1 MNNGETYNMNNPVIQ
16 MLNLDGETSMVRAT
30 ETVRLHII
38 KAANPIAESNRI
50 IETLGGQQVDRA
62 YKARL
67 VAQNMVR
74 DCLTAGSAFDHVKS
88 FKNALAVADWMEQKY
103 PSFANSED
111 NPEQT
116 VEPIREVIT
125 LPKVPKARKPSK
137 MAEAIVASVVKKI
150 NKTKMTKEVA
160 PEVLLPGGFAKRQR
174 SSSTTVADRE
184 EMVRQIVGENKE
196 LSKKEMVALVVE
208 RLGVGQSVAN
218 NCVHR
223 AKEFHGLLRK
233 RG

>member
-1 MNNGETYNMNNPVIQ
+1 MNNPVIQ
-16 MLNLDGETSMVRAT
+16 MLNLDNESSLVRAT
-30 ETVRLHII
+30 EKVRLHIT

-50 IETLGGQQVDRA
+50 IETLGGEPVDRA

-88 FKNALAVADWMEQKY
+88 FKNAIAVAEWMEQKY
-103 PSFANSED
+103 PGFANSED
-111 NPEQT
+111 NLKEQT
-116 VEPIREVIT
+116 VEEENPVREVIV
-125 LPKVPKARKPSK
+125 LPRVFKARKSSNL
-137 MAEAIVASVVKKI
+137 AEAKIVASVVKKVI
-150 NKTKMTKEVA
+150 KNKTKH
-160 PEVLLPGGFAKRQR
+160 QR
-174 SSSTTVADRE
+174 SSTTTVADRE
-184 EMVRQIVGENKE
+184 EMTRKIVGENKE

-223 AKEFHGLLRK
+223 AKEFHGLLKK

>member
-1 MNNGETYNMNNPVIQ
+1 MNNPVIQ
-16 MLNLDGETSMVRAT
+16 MLNLDGESSMVRAT

-88 FKNALAVADWMEQKY
+88 FKNAIAVADWMEQKY
-103 PSFANSED
+103 PGFANSED

-116 VEPIREVIT
+116 VEPIREVIV
-125 LPKVPKARKPSK
+125 LPKVSKARKPSK
-137 MAEAIVASVVKKI
+137 LAEAIVVKTVKAEKVI
-150 NKTKMTKEVA
+150 KEIRV
-160 PEVLLPGGFAKRQR
+160 R

-196 LSKKEMVALVVE
+196 LSKKEMVILVME
-208 RLGVGQSVAN
+208 KLKVGQSVAN

-223 AKEFHGLLRK
+223 AKEFHGLLKK

>member
-1 MNNGETYNMNNPVIQ
+1 
-16 MLNLDGETSMVRAT
+16 
-30 ETVRLHII
+30 
-38 KAANPIAESNRI
+38 
-50 IETLGGQQVDRA
+50 
-62 YKARL
+62 
-67 VAQNMVR
+67 
-74 DCLTAGSAFDHVKS
+74 
-88 FKNALAVADWMEQKY
+88 MEQKY

-125 LPKVPKARKPSK
+125 LPKVPKVRKPSK
-137 MAEAIVASVVKKI
+137 MAEAIVHAAAKTVKAEKVI
-150 NKTKMTKEVA
+150 KETRV
-160 PEVLLPGGFAKRQR
+160 R

-223 AKEFHGLLRK
+223 AKEFHGLLKK